1 MDINPNANNQN
12 NLNNYNNQDEE
23 GKKDIYQ
30 ILLSKLNKN
39 KNMNNNNNNIN
50 KFEEEYEKD
59 LNKKIIEEE
68 NFVQQGDFLHHQND
82 LENKASIKNILIKQF
97 YKTKETKKL
106 NNSKKKAKM
115 PKSNKSN
122 IVNKKQ
128 VIPYLNKNKGLFD
141 PYLTQKELDYESKII
156 KERGKKKKKIEDN
169 EKNKSRKKLEKD
181 INKRIINYAIPKI
194 NPLIKSK
201 NFDKKIFK
209 KKDEDLIKH
218 FVQIPRPKIQ
228 KKLAE
233 NLGFN
238 PKKYDSIINS
248 LLNEINKIKNERKKE
263 NEIFKKQLQLYTKD
277 NVDKY
282 NNYYEFIYKRQQL
295 NYDEKFKNL
304 KKNNEIKN
312 KPTKGQIINDLM
324 KKYFGKD
331 SKDNKGN
338 KIDNINDNQL
348 MKETTNFERNI
359 ENNSNKD
366 KGKVLNNNYINN
378 INDLLNNNQKNINKI
393 KFDDL
398 DKLLSA
404 ENLTFQDKI
413 NILSELNNYLDD
425 YYKDIPEFIGQV
437 QLSLEKLYENS
448 QNNFRKEVNKV
459 PYIAMAS
466 KAAYQVIQTNN
477 HQIIENIIEELL
489 YDLICDLNIID
500 QRKKKLSG
508 KKQLVKELGKAQNN
522 INVNLPKDENEIIQK
537 LNIFLKLKEEELKNK
552 INNNIKY
559 NKKKI
564 IIIK

>member
-23 GKKDIYQ
+23 RKKDIYQ

-238 PKKYDSIINS
+238 PKKYD
-248 LLNEINKIKNERKKE
+248 
-263 NEIFKKQLQLYTKD
+263 
-277 NVDKY
+277 
-282 NNYYEFIYKRQQL
+282 
-295 NYDEKFKNL
+295 
-304 KKNNEIKN
+304 
-312 KPTKGQIINDLM
+312 
-324 KKYFGKD
+324 
-331 SKDNKGN
+331 
-338 KIDNINDNQL
+338 
-348 MKETTNFERNI
+348 
-359 ENNSNKD
+359 
-366 KGKVLNNNYINN
+366 
-378 INDLLNNNQKNINKI
+378 
-393 KFDDL
+393 
-398 DKLLSA
+398 
-404 ENLTFQDKI
+404 
-413 NILSELNNYLDD
+413 
-425 YYKDIPEFIGQV
+425 
-437 QLSLEKLYENS
+437 
-448 QNNFRKEVNKV
+448 
-459 PYIAMAS
+459 
-466 KAAYQVIQTNN
+466 
-477 HQIIENIIEELL
+477 
-489 YDLICDLNIID
+489 
-500 QRKKKLSG
+500 
-508 KKQLVKELGKAQNN
+508 
-522 INVNLPKDENEIIQK
+522 
-537 LNIFLKLKEEELKNK
+537 
-552 INNNIKY
+552 
-559 NKKKI
+559 
-564 IIIK
+564 

>member
-1 MDINPNANNQN
+1 MIN
-12 NLNNYNNQDEE
+12 
-23 GKKDIYQ
+23 
-30 ILLSKLNKN
+30 S
-39 KNMNNNNNNIN
+39 NNNNV
-50 KFEEEYEKD
+50 EEE
-59 LNKKIIEEE
+59 
-68 NFVQQGDFLHHQND
+68 
-82 LENKASIKNILIKQF
+82 
-97 YKTKETKKL
+97 
-106 NNSKKKAKM
+106 
-115 PKSNKSN
+115 
-122 IVNKKQ
+122 NKKQ

-141 PYLTQKELDYESKII
+141 SYLTQKELDYESKIK
-156 KERGKKKKKIEDN
+156 KEKEKTKKKIEDY
-169 EKNKSRKKLEKD
+169 EKNKNRKKLEKD
-181 INKRIINYAIPKI
+181 INKRIINYAMPKI
-194 NPLIKSK
+194 NPLIKLK
-201 NFDKKIFK
+201 NFDKKIIK

-218 FVQIPRPKIQ
+218 FVQIPKPTIQ

-233 NLGFN
+233 NFGFN

-248 LLNEINKIKNERKKE
+248 LLNEINEIKNERKKE

-295 NYDEKFKNL
+295 NYDDKFKNI
-304 KKNNEIKN
+304 KKNNGIKN
-312 KPTKGQIINDLM
+312 KPARGQIINDLM

-338 KIDNINDNQL
+338 KIYNINDNQL
-348 MKETTNFERNI
+348 MKEIKNYERNI

-378 INDLLNNNQKNINKI
+378 IIDLLNNNQKNINKI
-393 KFDDL
+393 NFDDL

-413 NILSELNNYLDD
+413 NILSELNKNLDD
-425 YYKDIPEFIGQV
+425 YYKDMPEFISQV
-437 QLSLEKLYENS
+437 QSSLNKLYENN

-489 YDLICDLNIID
+489 YDLTFDLNIIG
-500 QRKKKLSG
+500 QKKKKLSG
-508 KKQLVKELGKAQNN
+508 KKQLVKELGKVQNN

-537 LNIFLKLKEEELKNK
+537 LNIFLKQKEEELKNK
-552 INNNIKY
+552 INNY
-559 NKKKI
+559 NKKKVV
-564 IIIK
+564 IIKYLGELGDDFISERYKYKDEFKNYMIFKGSFYHEDIFEIYNQFVEEEGDNIANKIVDNYVEELHRQAQKMVNNEIDYIEEK